1 MSGLHSGGVK
11 KELAR
16 HFPDLSSQSF
26 VFDLDF
32 LTSSSPRSDPQIC
45 RGIEQSVFSKGSEYA
60 KKCDL
65 IDPNDFVFRWSEP
78 VPRAILRKSLR
89 LKP

>member
-1 MSGLHSGGVK
+1 MLN
-11 KELAR
+11 
-16 HFPDLSSQSF
+16 
-26 VFDLDF
+26 
-32 LTSSSPRSDPQIC
+32 PQIC

-65 IDPNDFVFRWSEP
+65 IDPNDFMFRWSEP